1 MGNIIIGGTAEQE
14 NLVIDGIEKM
24 GEFIKIKKW
33 EFLSNF
39 IKIGE
44 IYIHFFNE
52 EFNEM
57 IKKAEEVINI
67 HSFWLK
73 IFSPLILKSYN
84 KQKDFLNAKKVGKE
98 HLNKCENKPLIL
110 LEIAKAHLGLD
121 ENDKANEYLTKLL
134 GIWEEADEEYIYYQE
149 AKKLWKELNIEKA
162 AIA

>member
-84 KQKDFLNAKKVGKE
+84 KQKDFLNAKKVGQE
-98 HLNKCENKPLIL
+98 HLSKCEDKPLIL
-110 LEIAKAHLGLD
+110 LEIAKAHLGLN
-121 ENDKANEYLTKLL
+121 ENDKANECLTKLL

-149 AKKLWKELNIEKA
+149 DKKLWKKLNTVKETA
-162 AIA
+162 